1 MRYRLQTIT
10 SCDLSTVYSCPMI
23 KGGMNI
29 KRGVKFSPL
38 LFMCHVMRYC
48 SKLFLRLGLM
58 LILLSGCM
66 DEEKKIY
73 YATFDEAVENAAI
86 PKGQLP
92 PIIP

>member
-1 MRYRLQTIT
+1 
-10 SCDLSTVYSCPMI
+10 
-23 KGGMNI
+23 
-29 KRGVKFSPL
+29 
-38 LFMCHVMRYC
+38 
-48 SKLFLRLGLM
+48 
-58 LILLSGCM
+58 M